1 MAWPGSSDKQ
11 HAAWSRYRDYG
22 KNRSYTWDD
31 AGVFVF
37 VCLGRVIAEG
47 LLCFLPA
54 DTDGGLG
61 FPSRAAFS
69 ALARASAFTASTAVC
84 LARAV
89 RATCCKSRVSVPL
102 SEWHEATGTSSSELS
117 GVIRFGETG
126 TISFSSSTS
135 GSAIGGSACQPIGSR
150 PAWCQEWFQ
159 NVIHVVVYRA
169 VVNPLGTSLLSVVT
183 CSAGTRLPGL
193 PTCKLSVHTR
203 SSV

>member
-1 MAWPGSSDKQ
+1 MLAHSNPSSAVRWRSWRSSATMAWPGSSDKK
-11 HAAWSRYRDYG
+11 HAAWSRYRDYE

-61 FPSRAAFS
+61 FPSRAALS

-117 GVIRFGETG
+117 GATCILQTRACFCG
-126 TISFSSSTS
+126 SSCART
-135 GSAIGGSACQPIGSR
+135 GSAVG
-150 PAWCQEWFQ
+150 PAWRQSQEKGWGCME
-159 NVIHVVVYRA
+159 I
-169 VVNPLGTSLLSVVT
+169 P
-183 CSAGTRLPGL
+183 
-193 PTCKLSVHTR
+193 
-203 SSV
+203 

>member
-1 MAWPGSSDKQ
+1 MAWPGSSDKK

-61 FPSRAAFS
+61 FPSHAAFS

-117 GVIRFGETG
+117 GATCILQTRACFCGWGRATMRARVFFLFSRARSL
-126 TISFSSSTS
+126 SFS
-135 GSAIGGSACQPIGSR
+135 
-150 PAWCQEWFQ
+150 
-159 NVIHVVVYRA
+159 RA
-169 VVNPLGTSLLSVVT
+169 R
-183 CSAGTRLPGL
+183 AGLQLHNARDGL
-193 PTCKLSVHTR
+193 DFR
-203 SSV
+203 W